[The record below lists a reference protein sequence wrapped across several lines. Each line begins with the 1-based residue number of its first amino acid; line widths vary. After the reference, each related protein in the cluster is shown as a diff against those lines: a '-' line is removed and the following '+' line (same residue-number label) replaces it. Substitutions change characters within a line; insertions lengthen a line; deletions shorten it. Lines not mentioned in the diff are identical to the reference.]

1 MSKFRVINRTTRQEH
16 IFNSEEIKRFFK
28 KNLMSDYAI
37 SSIKYEE
44 KKKKSKITPEL
55 INTINNISWFDGILY
70 IILGLGVYAAYRWI
84 KNKI

>member
-16 IFNSEEIKRFFK
+16 IFNSEEIKRFFN

-44 KKKKSKITPEL
+44 AKRNNLIADIVVGIASVILIVWITNL
-55 INTINNISWFDGILY
+55 VVS
-70 IILGLGVYAAYRWI
+70 
-84 KNKI
+84 

>member
-16 IFNSEEIKRFFK
+16 IFNSEEIKRFFN

-44 KKKKSKITPEL
+44 QKTYSLLADIIVGIASVILIVWITNL
-55 INTINNISWFDGILY
+55 VVS
-70 IILGLGVYAAYRWI
+70 
-84 KNKI
+84 